1 MIFQRSFVLVT
12 ALGLGL
18 GPASSASG
26 EITRFANRAEW
37 EAAVGPFTTIDFTG
51 FPHGTVVTEQ
61 YANLGVHFTDANDT
75 IFYNPSSF
83 YNDDYGLDG
92 NGDITVVFDQ
102 PIYWIGVDYP
112 GIMQYEL
119 YYGGQL
125 IHLSDPFGG
134 GGSGFFAGLL
144 STEPFDAAVL
154 IDPAGEAEIDDLHFG
169 PPIPAPPVIALLA
182 LAACA
187 APRRRRC

>member
-37 EAAVGPFTTIDFTG
+37 EAAVGPFTTVDFTG

-61 YANLGVHFTDANDT
+61 YANLGAHFTDANDT
-75 IFYNPSSF
+75 IYYNPSSF

-92 NGDITVVFDQ
+92 NGDITVAFDQ
-102 PIYWIGVDYP
+102 PIFWIAVDYP
-112 GIMQYEL
+112 GLMQFKLFSGGEL
-119 YYGGQL
+119 AYTSSEFGMGGAGL
-125 IHLSDPFGG
+125 
-134 GGSGFFAGLL
+134 FAGLL

-169 PPIPAPPVIALLA
+169 PPIPAPPALALLA
-182 LAACA
+182 LAAA
-187 APRRRRC
+187 RPGRRRRA